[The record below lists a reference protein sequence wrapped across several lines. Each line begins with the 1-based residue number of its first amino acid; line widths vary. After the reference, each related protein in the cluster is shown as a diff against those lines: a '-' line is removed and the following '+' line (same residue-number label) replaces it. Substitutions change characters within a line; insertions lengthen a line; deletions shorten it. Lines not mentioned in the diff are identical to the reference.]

1 MTNDLTE
8 KLIKSQSNL
17 LDLVEKFS
25 KTLQILMSSDDLN
38 KIPQKRFY
46 EVVDFINGLEIEDI
60 EYHIN
65 LKKEISLNHLEK
77 SHD

>member
-25 KTLQILMSSDDLN
+25 KTLQ
-38 KIPQKRFY
+38 
-46 EVVDFINGLEIEDI
+46 VVDFINGLEIEDI

-65 LKKEISLNHLEK
+65 LKKEISLNHSEK

>member
-65 LKKEISLNHLEK
+65 LKKEISLNHSEK